1 MSVSR
6 VLAGVLLALALLAG
20 APSFSRSQEA
30 RPPRLPEAVRP
41 FPPGLTGTLVFESD
55 VAGRPALYTLALAT
69 GTVAALSGGAAFS
82 TTTPRWSPDG
92 SRVVFSSNRAHYDG
106 PSPDSGTPDMDLW
119 IVNADGTGLSR
130 ITRDPANEQDPA
142 WAPDGKSLVYNAD
155 RDSRGDLFRLVLAT
169 GAVTR
174 LTQHFVGRAIMPS
187 PAPDGARIAFAAQ
200 SLRAGAFWSY
210 QVHVLSAGGA
220 APALETTVGG
230 CWPTWSPDGL
240 RLAHVRLPAGE
251 ASSIEVRDGPR
262 LEQSRVLKAD
272 GLWSYYPD
280 FSPDGRRL
288 AFSVSPAHHEG
299 ENWDLAVVNL
309 ASGAWTRLTQG
320 AGNDRLPDWKQSP

>member
-1 MSVSR
+1 MSVSPFL
-6 VLAGVLLALALLAG
+6 VLFLALALTVSAG
-20 APSFSRSQEA
+20 RPLRSQD
-30 RPPRLPEAVRP
+30 PPWGRLPEAVRP

-55 VAGRPALYTLALAT
+55 VAGRPALYTLSLAT
-69 GTVAALSGGAAFS
+69 GVVAALSGGAAFRA
-82 TTTPRWSPDG
+82 TTPRWSPDG
-92 SRVVFSSNRAHYDG
+92 TRVAFSSNRAHYEG
-106 PSPDSGTPDMDLW
+106 ASPDTGTPDMDLW
-119 IVNADGTGLSR
+119 LVNADGTGLSR
-130 ITRDPANEQDPA
+130 ITSDPANEQDPA

-169 GAVTR
+169 GVVTR

-187 PAPDGARIAFAAQ
+187 PSPDGTRIAFAAQ

-220 APALETTVGG
+220 TPALETTVGG

-251 ASSIEVRDGPR
+251 ASSIEVRDGAR
-262 LEQSRVLKAD
+262 LAQSRVLKAD

-280 FSPDGRRL
+280 FSPDGERI
-288 AFSVSPAHHEG
+288 AFSVSPTHHEG
-299 ENWDLAVVNL
+299 ENWDLAVVDL
-309 ASGAWTRLTQG
+309 KSGAWTRLTQG
-320 AGNDRLPDWKQSP
+320 AGNDRLPDWKK